1 MVVSLTVRMDTVDLR
16 NAADEFVTGRHV
28 DNLQGLLKGTR
39 TPAWDPGPIDGLGG
53 PMTRQAVVAF
63 QADTGLEADAIVGP
77 LTWGEL
83 VPFPRLPPQE
93 LPPDDLPR
101 TTPVDATGEFSGL
114 GPQPSFEVLIAEV
127 VAEVVRRH
135 PGDPFAEGGPER
147 TDTAARQSGNEGV
160 ILVRR
165 EVFGDD
171 ALAGHEYTVNAE
183 DRGGEWVVTS
193 ASVVRICRRGADG
206 ELCV

>member
-1 MVVSLTVRMDTVDLR
+1 MVVSLTVHMDTVDLR
-16 NAADEFVTGRHV
+16 NAAVELVTGSHV

-39 TPAWDPGPIDGLGG
+39 TPQWDPGPIDGVGG
-53 PMTRQAVVAF
+53 PLTRQAVVAF

-77 LTWGEL
+77 ITWGEL
-83 VPFPRLPPQE
+83 IPFPRLPPE
-93 LPPDDLPR
+93 DLPPDDRPR
-101 TTPVDATGEFSGL
+101 TTPVDATAEFAGV
-114 GPQPSFEVLIAEV
+114 GAQPSFEVLIAEV

-135 PGDPFAEGGPER
+135 PGDPFVEGGPER
-147 TDTAARQSGNEGV
+147 TDTAARQSGSEGV

-165 EVFGDD
+165 GVSGDD

-183 DRGGEWVVTS
+183 ERAGGWVVTS
-193 ASVVRICRRGADG
+193 ASRVRICRRGADG

>member
-16 NAADEFVTGRHV
+16 NAAVELVTGRHV

-53 PMTRQAVVAF
+53 PLTRQAVVAF
-63 QADTGLEADAIVGP
+63 QTDTGLDPDAIVGP
-77 LTWGEL
+77 ITWGEL
-83 VPFPRLPPQE
+83 IPFPRLPPEE

-101 TTPVDATGEFSGL
+101 TTPVDATAEFAGI
-114 GPQPSFEVLIAEV
+114 GPQPSFEVLVAEV

-165 EVFGDD
+165 GVFGDD

>member
-16 NAADEFVTGRHV
+16 NAAVELVTGSHV

-39 TPAWDPGPIDGLGG
+39 TPQWDPGPIDGLGG
-53 PMTRQAVVAF
+53 PLTRQAVVAF

-77 LTWGEL
+77 ITWGEL
-83 VPFPRLPPQE
+83 IPFPRFPPE
-93 LPPDDLPR
+93 DLPPDDRPR
-101 TTPVDATGEFSGL
+101 TTPVDATAEFSGL
-114 GPQPSFEVLIAEV
+114 GAQPSFEALIAEV

-135 PGDPFAEGGPER
+135 PGDPFVEGGPEG
-147 TDTAARQSGNEGV
+147 TDTAARQSGSEGV

-165 EVFGDD
+165 GVFGDD
-171 ALAGHEYTVNAE
+171 ALAGHEYTVQAE
-183 DRGGEWVVTS
+183 ERGGEWVVTS